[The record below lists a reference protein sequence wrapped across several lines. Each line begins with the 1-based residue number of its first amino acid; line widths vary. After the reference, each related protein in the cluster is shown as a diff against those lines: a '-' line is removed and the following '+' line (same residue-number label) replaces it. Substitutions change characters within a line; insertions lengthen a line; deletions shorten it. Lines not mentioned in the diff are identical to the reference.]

1 MKIYDSESVTEES
14 ADNSF
19 LISRE
24 EFEKT
29 RFYLEEIINKGN
41 MVERLISDE
50 DFKKIIIMEYM
61 IKEKERISELIASG
75 NIKEKKEINYLASK
89 LASIG
94 NLKNF
99 LNRYTEEAKTAK
111 NELSALENMREESIR
126 REEQK
131 LSEGNI

>member
-14 ADNSF
+14 ANNSF

-29 RFYLEEIINKGN
+29 RSYLTEIINKGN
-41 MVERLISDE
+41 IVERLISDE

-61 IKEKERISELIASG
+61 VKEKERISELIASG
-75 NIKEKKEINYLASK
+75 NIKEEKEINYLASK

-94 NLKNF
+94 NLKSF